1 MYDHELEEQR
11 WKLHFTTTNYMH
23 VTSERKSV
31 RSGVLKAK
39 GLNNPARTLV
49 AKFAIYSRQVLGN
62 D

>member
-39 GLNNPARTLV
+39 GLIRRARW
-49 AKFAIYSRQVLGN
+49 SRNSRGDLLSPGAWK
-62 D
+62 